1 MSVKNY
7 DVIVI
12 GAGSIGTPLAM
23 FLAEK
28 KLKTLVIESLPSVGQ
43 GQNKCA
49 IGGVRATH
57 SDGSKIKACLRSLE
71 IFSTWHKKH
80 GEDIGWIKGGY
91 LFPVY
96 TGGDE
101 EMLREMLKVQQ
112 KFGLNI
118 DWISA
123 GEVKKRVP
131 GAAAKDLRGGT
142 FAPDDGSAS
151 PLLSINAF
159 YRRAVKLGAEFRFNE
174 EISGFI
180 KPAGAIKGVRTPKGE
195 YHAKLV
201 VNAAGAQAAEL
212 SALAGVK
219 VPVRPDCHEAGI
231 TEPVKRFFDPMV
243 VDIRPGERSKN
254 YYFYQNSE
262 EQIVFCMTPNP
273 PIWGADRRSTSEF
286 LPEVSKRMIGL
297 MPALAN
303 IKVRRTWRG
312 LYPMT
317 PDGFPIV
324 DFPKSAPGYALAVG
338 MCGQGF
344 MLGPGVGMNVVSLI
358 TEGKTLLPPEVQAGI
373 RLDRDYGQAKEALK

>member
-1 MSVKNY
+1 MSVEKY
-7 DVIVI
+7 DVIII
-12 GAGSIGTPLAM
+12 GAGSVGTPLAM

-28 KLKTLVIESLPSVGQ
+28 KFRTLVIDALPSVGQ

-49 IGGVRATH
+49 IGGIRATH
-57 SDGSKIKACLRSLE
+57 SDGSKIKAALRSID

-80 GEDIGWIKGGY
+80 GGDIGWMKGGY

-96 TGGDE
+96 TENDE
-101 EMLREMLKVQQ
+101 AMLRDMLKIQK

-118 DWISA
+118 NWISA
-123 GEVKKRVP
+123 EEVKKRVP
-131 GAAAKDLRGGT
+131 GVAEKDLRGGT
-142 FAPDDGSAS
+142 YSPDDGSAS

-159 YRRAVKLGAEFRFNE
+159 YGRAVKLGAKFRFNE
-174 EISGFI
+174 EITGFI
-180 KPAGAIKGVRTPKGE
+180 KENGAVKGVRTALGE
-195 YHAKLV
+195 YFASV
-201 VNAAGAQAAEL
+201 TVNAAGARAAEL
-212 SALAGVK
+212 SALAGVP
-219 VPVRPDCHEAGI
+219 VPVKPDSHEAGV
-231 TEPVKRFFDPMV
+231 TEPVQRFFEPMV
-243 VDIRPGERSKN
+243 VDIRSGDKSQN

-262 EQIVFCMTPNP
+262 EQLVFCLTPNP
-273 PIWGADRRSTSEF
+273 PICGEDRRSTSEF

-324 DFPKSAPGYALAVG
+324 DFPKSAPGYVLAVG

-344 MLGPGVGMNVVSLI
+344 MLGPGLGSALASI
-358 TEGKTLLPPEVQAGI
+358 IAG
-373 RLDRDYGQAKEALK
+373 GQNAEDLEILAGFKLERNFSGQEKLK

>member
-1 MSVKNY
+1 MSVENY
-7 DVIVI
+7 DVIII

-28 KLKTLVIESLPSVGQ
+28 KLRTLVMDALPSPGQ

-57 SDGSKIKACLRSLE
+57 SDGSKIKACLRSIG
-71 IFSTWHKKH
+71 IFSSWRERH
-80 GEDIGWIKGGY
+80 GDDIGWVRGGY

-96 TGGDE
+96 TENDE
-101 EMLREMLKVQQ
+101 TMLREMLKVQQ

-118 DWISA
+118 NWIPPA
-123 GEVKKRVP
+123 EVAKRVP
-131 GAAAKDLRGGT
+131 GVAQKNLRGGT

-151 PLLSINAF
+151 PLLAINAF
-159 YRRAVKLGAEFRFNE
+159 YRRALEMGAEFRFNE
-174 EISGFI
+174 EITGFV
-180 KPAGAIKGVRTPKGE
+180 KEAGAIKGVVTPKGE
-195 YHAKLV
+195 FRASV
-201 VNAAGAQAAEL
+201 TVNAAGAGAAGL

-219 VPVRPDCHEAGI
+219 VPVNPDCHEAGV
-231 TEPVKRFFDPMV
+231 TEPVRKFFEPMV
-243 VDIRPGERSKN
+243 VDIRPGDKSQN

-262 EQIVFCMTPNP
+262 EQLVFCLTPNP

-286 LPEVSKRMIGL
+286 LPEVSKRMISL

-317 PDGFPIV
+317 PDGFPIAG
-324 DFPKSAPGYALAVG
+324 FPASVKGYALAVG

-344 MLGPGVGMNVVSLI
+344 MLGPGLGSALAAVI
-358 TEGKTLLPPEVQAGI
+358 AGEKNAEDLEI
-373 RLDRDYGQAKEALK
+373 LAGFKLERNFSGQEKLK

>member
-1 MSVKNY
+1 MSVQNY
-7 DVIVI
+7 DVIII

-23 FLAEK
+23 CLAEK
-28 KLKTLVIESLPSVGQ
+28 KLRTLVLEALPSVGQ

-57 SDGSKIKACLRSLE
+57 SDASKIKAGLRSLE
-71 IFSTWHKKH
+71 VFSTWREKH
-80 GEDIGWIKGGY
+80 GDDIGWVKGGY

-96 TGGDE
+96 TEDDE
-101 EMLREMLKVQQ
+101 EVLRELLKVQ
-112 KFGLNI
+112 KKLGLNI
-118 DWISA
+118 DWISP
-123 GEVKKRVP
+123 GDLRKRVP
-131 GAAAKDLRGGT
+131 GAAEKDLRGGT

-159 YRRAVKLGAEFRFNE
+159 YRRAEKLGAEFRFNT
-174 EISGFI
+174 EITGFI
-180 KPAGAIKGVRTPKGE
+180 KENGAVKGVRTAAGE
-195 YHAKLV
+195 YRAALT
-201 VNAAGAQAAEL
+201 VNAAGAQAAPL

-219 VPVRPDCHEAGI
+219 VPVRPDCHEAGV
-231 TEPVKRFFDPMV
+231 TEPVKKFFEPMV
-243 VDIRPGERSKN
+243 VDIRPGEKSKN

-262 EQIVFCMTPNP
+262 DQIVFCLTPNP
-273 PIWGADRRSTSEF
+273 PIWGEDRRSTSEF
-286 LPEVSKRMIGL
+286 LPEVSKRMISL

-344 MLGPGVGMNVVSLI
+344 MLGPGLGWALASVI
-358 TEGKTLLPPEVQAGI
+358 AGEKN
-373 RLDRDYGQAKEALK
+373 KEALEILAGFKLERNFSSQEKLK